1 MRLRSRQRQGAL
13 FAIRTRHTLRP
24 LGLVTIT
31 ASTDAITAIVVFEQ
45 ACLTGDEMIDI
56 TQHLGLARKAASRYA
71 RVQGVPIE
79 DTEEYSEAVVAL
91 IRAAEQFDGSRGIT
105 FSTYATHKIRGYL
118 GHLIAQRKGKQPPE
132 GAVVFP
138 IGADDLSA
146 LAGDNLVESAVG
158 CGDERSI
165 VRVAVRR
172 LPAKQREV
180 VELWMQGMTLKQVAK
195 QLQESVRYVEE
206 VFNIA
211 LVALKQGMPYEVGR
225 VD

>member
-1 MRLRSRQRQGAL
+1 
-13 FAIRTRHTLRP
+13 
-24 LGLVTIT
+24 
-31 ASTDAITAIVVFEQ
+31 
-45 ACLTGDEMIDI
+45 MIDV

-71 RVQGVPIE
+71 RAQGVPIE

-118 GHLIAQRKGKQPPE
+118 GHLMAQKKGRQPTD
-132 GAVVFP
+132 GLVVFP
-138 IGADDLSA
+138 IGTDDWVE
-146 LAGDNLVESAVG
+146 LAGDNSVESSVN
-158 CGDERSI
+158 CLDEKSI
-165 VRVAVRR
+165 VRFAVRK
-172 LPAKQREV
+172 LPSRQRKV

-195 QLQESVRYVEE
+195 QLQESVRHVED

-211 LVALKQGMPYEVGR
+211 LVALKQGIPHEVGR